1 MKNFKKKGFTTAQ
14 IVGALLGVL
23 GLCFSCSSEESLE
36 EEFSSVNVSAQLNS
50 VIQAEDFD
58 NQDGVQVV
66 NNSRVGFIQDG
77 DWIRFDDFDYDGA
90 NSITVRAGTTTG
102 GGTIEVRTGSPTGG
116 DLLGTVEVSNTGGFG
131 NFQEFTANIDDDSS
145 NSDLYLTFTG
155 GSGFLFDVDSFT
167 LNSSS
172 SSGGSGNTPSSSN
185 LAENGNATQSST
197 GFGGSASRAIDGDT
211 NGAFRGSSVTH
222 TSSNDNDPWWLVN
235 LGSNTNI
242 GQVVVW
248 NRTDNCCTFRL
259 GDFTVRVINSGG
271 NTVFTRRITSAPS
284 PSVTVNTGGV
294 VGNRVRIEQNL
305 NNTPLSLAE
314 VQVFS
319 DGGSTSTPT
328 PTPPTGGS
336 GDFGLNP
343 NLEPWENFDL
353 SDWSLDSPAPRP
365 SDECR
370 ATRID
375 EDEYDEIP
383 GSPTRPYLF
392 THTDGGMRF
401 VSPVGG
407 ATTNRSCNS
416 GFPRSE
422 LREMLRAGNTSIST
436 TGANGNN
443 WALGYQDPNPDHGGR
458 NGVLSATLRINRVTT
473 TGSGLHPG
481 RTIIGQIHA
490 SDDEP
495 ARLYYRKCPD
505 AEFGSIYLEHEVRD
519 DGNEDGGDVT
529 FNLIGSE
536 QCNGNGP
543 SNGFR
548 LGELLSYEIINRG
561 SDITVNIIRGDRD
574 GEVVATVTVDMETVR
589 RGDIVGSGY
598 DRPELDDGDEVG
610 DEWMYFKAGAYTQNN
625 TGDDDDTDVITFY
638 RLSNTHD
645 SN

>member
-1 MKNFKKKGFTTAQ
+1 M
-14 IVGALLGVL
+14 LLGVFAAT
-23 GLCFSCSSEESLE
+23 FSCSTDERLE
-36 EEFSSVNVSAQLNS
+36 QLEGSNVSAQLNS
-50 VIQAEDFD
+50 VVQAEDFD

-66 NNSRVGFIQDG
+66 NNSRVGFIQNG

-90 NSITVRAGTTTG
+90 NSITVRAGTRTG

-131 NFQEFTANIDDDSS
+131 NFQEFTGSIDDDSS

-155 GSGFLFDVDSFT
+155 GSGFLLDIDSFT
-167 LNSSS
+167 LNSGSAPNTGGSNNGGGSS
-172 SSGGSGNTPSSSN
+172 SSDSN
-185 LAENGNATQSST
+185 IAENGTATQSST
-197 GFGGSASRAIDGDT
+197 SFGGSASRAIDGDT

-222 TSSNDNDPWWLVN
+222 TSSNDNDAWWQVN

-259 GDFTVRVINSGG
+259 GDFTVRVLNSNG
-271 NTVFTRRITSAPS
+271 NTVFTQRITSAPS
-284 PSVTVNTGGV
+284 PSVTVNTGDV

-305 NNTPLSLAE
+305 DVPLSLAE
-314 VQVFS
+314 VQVFGEG
-319 DGGSTSTPT
+319 DNSTPT

-353 SDWSLDSPAPRP
+353 STWALDSPAQRP
-365 SDECR
+365 NDECR
-370 ATRID
+370 AVRIS
-375 EDEYDEIP
+375 ENAYDDDVP
-383 GSPTRPYLF
+383 GSDTRPYFF

-407 ATTNRSCNS
+407 ATTNTSCDE

-422 LREMLRAGNTSIST
+422 LRENLRAGNTSISER
-436 TGANGNN
+436 GDNANN
-443 WALGYQDPNPDHGGR
+443 WALGYQPSNSGHGGR
-458 NGVLSATLRINRVTT
+458 NGVLTATLRINQVTT
-473 TGSGLHPG
+473 TGNGLHPG

-505 AEFGSIYLEHEVRD
+505 AEFGSIYLEHEV
-519 DGNEDGGDVT
+519 DGSDRT
-529 FNLIGSE
+529 FNMIGSE
-536 QCNGNGP
+536 RCDGNGP
-543 SNGFR
+543 SNGIR
-548 LGELLSYEIINRG
+548 LNELFSYEIINEG
-561 SDITVNIIRGDRD
+561 ALIIVNIIRGDED
-574 GEVVATVTVDMETVR
+574 GEVIATETIDMNEE
-589 RGDIVGSGY
+589 DSGY
-598 DRPELDDGDEVG
+598 DVR

-625 TGDDDDTDVITFY
+625 TGDPDDTDVITFY